1 MKPPMRATRQ
11 ATALLVLAML
21 AASCVT
27 QEADTEAGVEAA
39 PATVA
44 ESVEAA
50 SEPAVEP
57 GLVEAEATTTS
68 TTAATAPPTTTSTPA
83 PPEEPSPCEDRGA
96 AALGGGFFE
105 HGGFLYETTDSGCM
119 YRPHGRPGAAGDEA
133 PATTTVGEPDAPA
146 PDPEQAPVPDTA
158 PEEPAAS
165 AVVVEQAPQPAAEPM
180 AETGQTEPEEPN
192 TTQSSSSDWPPPS
205 AAERAAYAV
214 ELMIG
219 WVETDRYAFGLH
231 CTLTRDGGVGWFT
244 DPDYQWEAC
253 IVPDSSA
260 LVPDAQR
267 FVDALGFNARSAVVR
282 VVVGA
287 GAIAAGCTGD
297 PPPDAAGCSQPGI
310 PFTIHMDE
318 PRRKALAHEY
328 AHLWGDD
335 HDLTHRCAALWSYTT
350 WVPADIGGFDD
361 EGYQSILNWQTR
373 HSEGGDY
380 AYWQVALNDSGDF
393 TSEIMKAAAP
403 HCEAAGVWRLA
414 GATWEWLLPPQ
425 NNTLEIEAAPPT
437 LPS

>member
-1 MKPPMRATRQ
+1 MRVDQPPVTTGEPATTT
-11 ATALLVLAML
+11 TADLPT
-21 AASCVT
+21 SS
-27 QEADTEAGVEAA
+27 A
-39 PATVA
+39 PATEA

-50 SEPAVEP
+50 PEPAVEP

-68 TTAATAPPTTTSTPA
+68 TTAATAPPITTSTPA
-83 PPEEPSPCEDRGA
+83 PPEP
-96 AALGGGFFE
+96 
-105 HGGFLYETTDSGCM
+105 T
-119 YRPHGRPGAAGDEA
+119 
-133 PATTTVGEPDAPA
+133 TTTVGEPDAPD
-146 PDPEQAPVPDTA
+146 PDPEQAPEPDT
-158 PEEPAAS
+158 
-165 AVVVEQAPQPAAEPM
+165 EPM
-180 AETGQTEPEEPN
+180 AETGQTEPEEP
-192 TTQSSSSDWPPPS
+192 TATQSSSSDWPPPS

-219 WVETDRYAFGLH
+219 RVETDQYAFGLH
-231 CTLTRDGGVGWFT
+231 CTLTRDGMGGWGT
-244 DPDYQWEAC
+244 DLDYQWEWC

-260 LVPDAQR
+260 LAPDAQQ
-267 FVDALGFNARSAVVR
+267 FVDALRVISAPTTWVR
-282 VVVGA
+282 VVVGP
-287 GAIAAGCTGD
+287 GAMAAGCTGD
-297 PPPDAAGCSQPGI
+297 PPPDAGGCSQPGV

-318 PRRKALAHEY
+318 PRRQTLAHEY

-414 GATWEWLLPPQ
+414 GAAWEWLLPPQ